1 MDKLD
6 LLYDHYKNSYELSKQ
21 SQSDRNKLFIILTL
35 IIALH
40 FLFIIEPDIVC
51 FSLYG
56 WLNESFKINIAI
68 EFSII
73 QSLLWFVLLYF
84 TIRYYQVNTYIE
96 RQYNYLHK
104 LEESISCLSGY
115 EFNRESFNYLQEY
128 PWLLDFISIIYRVI
142 FPVLYLIVL
151 CVKIGYEIF
160 SSVLSLSLILDI
172 ILALCCLVLT
182 LLYLL
187 FLHKNYIAQR
197 IKAWLHK

>member
-21 SQSDRNKLFIILTL
+21 YQSDRNKLFIILTL

-40 FLFIIEPDIVC
+40 FLFIIEPDSLLH
-51 FSLYG
+51 SLYG

-96 RQYNYLHK
+96 RQYN
-104 LEESISCLSGY
+104 I
-115 EFNRESFNYLQEY
+115 
-128 PWLLDFISIIYRVI
+128 FI
-142 FPVLYLIVL
+142 
-151 CVKIGYEIF
+151 
-160 SSVLSLSLILDI
+160 
-172 ILALCCLVLT
+172 
-182 LLYLL
+182 
-187 FLHKNYIAQR
+187 N
-197 IKAWLHK
+197 